1 MVHAAFSCSSALL
14 LKQSLFDILIIV
26 AKPNFSLDGLHNKIT
41 MQTDRGRLMTGEQA
55 VKQAA
60 AYFDSGEFQ
69 QTLARRIAIRS
80 ESQRDDRDAELQ
92 RYLAEEIGP
101 AMQALG
107 FDLTHIANP
116 QVPLR
121 PFLLAT
127 KIEDASLPTLLCYGH
142 GDVVF
147 GDDEN
152 WREGLSPWELTE
164 EGDRWYGRGSAD
176 NKGQHSVN
184 IAALEQIF
192 AARGGRLGFNCKF
205 LFEMGEEISSPGLA
219 QICRDH
225 QQLLS
230 ADIFIASD
238 GPRLSAERPTLFL
251 GSRGAVNV
259 RLSIQAR
266 DRDYHSGNWGGLL
279 SNPGTQLANAIA
291 CLVNQQGQLQVSA
304 LKPPAI
310 SDDVRA
316 ILSDIEVVSSAG
328 GPQIDE
334 SWGEAGLTPTERLY
348 GWNTLEVLSFLT
360 GNPARPMNAIP
371 GSATAVCQLRFVV
384 GTDWENIAQHLRAHL
399 EKHGMPQ
406 VEVEVLRGSPAT
418 RLDPRDPL
426 VDWALAAM
434 QQTSGKK
441 TALLPNL
448 GGSLPNDVFAHILGL
463 PTLWVPHSYPA
474 CGQHAVDEHMLK
486 SIAREGLQMMTRLL
500 WDLGEQGEQLL
511 ASHHDYQQQGASR

>member
-1 MVHAAFSCSSALL
+1 MTAEQA
-14 LKQSLFDILIIV
+14 
-26 AKPNFSLDGLHNKIT
+26 
-41 MQTDRGRLMTGEQA
+41 TDRAT
-55 VKQAA
+55 
-60 AYFDSGEFQ
+60 AYFDSGEFKRV
-69 QTLARRIAIRS
+69 LARRVAIRS
-80 ESQRDDRDAELQ
+80 ESQRDDRDEILQ
-92 RYLAEEIGP
+92 QYYDQEIIP

-107 FDLTHIANP
+107 FICQQLPNAQAP
-116 QVPLR
+116 AR

-127 KIEDASLPTLLCYGH
+127 RIEDATLPTVLCYGH

-152 WREGLSPWELTE
+152 WRSGLTPWQLVE

-184 IAALEQIF
+184 IAALEQVM
-192 AARGGRLGFNCKF
+192 AARGGLLGFNCKF

-219 QICRDH
+219 QLCRDS
-225 QQLLS
+225 QQALA

-238 GPRLSAERPTLFL
+238 GPRQSAVRPTLFL
-251 GSRGAVNV
+251 GSRGAVNF
-259 RLSIQAR
+259 RLSIRAR

-279 SNPGTQLANAIA
+279 SNPGTQLANALA

-310 SDDVRA
+310 SSTVKA
-316 ILSDIEVVSSAG
+316 ILSDIDVGDGE
-328 GPQIDE
+328 GPAIDPA
-334 SWGEAGLTPTERLY
+334 WGEAGLTPTERLY

-384 GTDWENIAQHLRAHL
+384 DTDWQHIGEHLREHL
-399 EKHGMPQ
+399 DRHGFPQ

-418 RLDPRDPL
+418 RLDPSDPL
-426 VDWALAAM
+426 VAWTLGVMVRA
-434 QQTSGKK
+434 SGKK
-441 TALLPNL
+441 PALLPNL
-448 GGSLPNDVFAHILGL
+448 GGSLPNDVFADILGL
-463 PTLWVPHSYPA
+463 PTLWIPHSYPA

-486 SIAREGLQMMTRLL
+486 SIAREGLQIMTHLF
-500 WDLGEQGEQLL
+500 WDLGEQGTTLL
-511 ASHHDYQQQGASR
+511 ASHHAHREQGGAL